1 MKPIALLSFAALASS
16 LLAQSN
22 TVPGLDGR
30 LSLIDDLT
38 YYGRRGAAHPNGEV
52 GMAMLN
58 EMCNPG
64 SVGIPWSAAMQS
76 NHPVFGFLLVRVS
89 NGRMEQINDWSYC
102 KHAFTSTN
110 YSGACGTCNTPGGS
124 VMGVGCSDTYGAGN
138 NADRFWLGP
147 PTEIDPWLGTWNPI
161 GSYFDQGDP
170 AVGGGLATDGVR
182 SLSAAQTGA
191 FDAVKNRMTVREAD
205 LLTPGAQYFYA
216 IQLIHRGEAVANRGD
231 NLASRGCTPAYAG
244 GAWSFA
250 NNANPMTLGSVLTR
264 WPGAEV
270 NSGQNGNDD
279 GRFFVGCVVTP
290 LGGGNFHYEYA
301 VHNVDNHRG
310 GATLR
315 VPIDASAT
323 ASNFSF
329 GDIDA
334 NLLNE
339 WTAAR
344 VGNEVVFTA
353 PASNPLN
360 WGTIYN
366 FGFDANFAPGSG
378 MVTLDEARLGPG
390 ALSVGVAAKVPA
402 GSTFAQATPTGTG
415 CGGSNC
421 QSSFYEFF
429 ANAASFDLA
438 NSRWALTYNGSS
450 YNVSQGTGV
459 FVAPSASA
467 TNIVSGDDAGAN
479 VTLPFAL
486 PYPGGSTNTLWVCTN
501 GFVQAGGNSTTY
513 TPSPSAFLTGAP
525 TWAAAWHDFNTAA
538 GQIRLDSS
546 ASVVRIT
553 FNAVPN
559 YSGGGTAT
567 FQYQFFPN
575 GNVNVV
581 YGAVTAAGNE
591 YLVGFTLGGG
601 AADPGSWDISAN
613 LAAGLALCSGP
624 VPNLA
629 LAASARPIMGTTI
642 NLNTANI
649 PAGSTVGLSILSLTQ
664 HALPGIDLGPSG
676 MPGCRLYCGLDV
688 MNAFL
693 LGGASASVPFTV
705 PNVPSASGLV
715 IMNQSAILRPA
726 SNAFGAITSNAL
738 QLLLGIL

>member
-1 MKPIALLSFAALASS
+1 
-16 LLAQSN
+16 
-22 TVPGLDGR
+22 
-30 LSLIDDLT
+30 
-38 YYGRRGAAHPNGEV
+38 
-52 GMAMLN
+52 
-58 EMCNPG
+58 
-64 SVGIPWSAAMQS
+64 
-76 NHPVFGFLLVRVS
+76 
-89 NGRMEQINDWSYC
+89 
-102 KHAFTSTN
+102 
-110 YSGACGTCNTPGGS
+110 
-124 VMGVGCSDTYGAGN
+124 
-138 NADRFWLGP
+138 
-147 PTEIDPWLGTWNPI
+147 
-161 GSYFDQGDP
+161 
-170 AVGGGLATDGVR
+170 
-182 SLSAAQTGA
+182 
-191 FDAVKNRMTVREAD
+191 
-205 LLTPGAQYFYA
+205 
-216 IQLIHRGEAVANRGD
+216 
-231 NLASRGCTPAYAG
+231 
-244 GAWSFA
+244 
-250 NNANPMTLGSVLTR
+250 
-264 WPGAEV
+264 
-270 NSGQNGNDD
+270 
-279 GRFFVGCVVTP
+279 
-290 LGGGNFHYEYA
+290 
-301 VHNVDNHRG
+301 
-310 GATLR
+310 